1 MVVDSAHLILSSAVV
16 LVVLGVAIAANWR
29 RAGFLDALLAAGGD
43 AVAIEAV
50 LGRYVAEP
58 TLRLRFCT
66 EEGWMDAAGR
76 PVAHASPS
84 AGRVFRPIVVE
95 PAGPAVVADLDAG
108 VDSES
113 RAVGSLLDAAGV
125 VLARARLS
133 VQQAAQAVELRASRA
148 RIVEAGVQQ
157 RRQLERDL
165 HDGAQQHLLAAQ
177 AALARAGL
185 GGEPEAVADA
195 IAFAQSR
202 LTTTMAELRGLARGQ
217 HPALLSQAGLAS
229 ALGSLVQLSD
239 RVHVDAAGL
248 DGRRFAPVVE
258 TTAWFVAS
266 EGVVN
271 ALKYTDDGAGTVTAD
286 VAGVLR
292 VGIADAGGGGADFAP
307 AAGSPGCATG
317 CGAPGA
323 PWISTAA
330 PVSAPP

>member
-1 MVVDSAHLILSSAVV
+1 MPR
-16 LVVLGVAIAANWR
+16 GVRWPMRPRR
-29 RAGFLDALLAAGGD
+29 RAGCSA
-43 AVAIEAV
+43 
-50 LGRYVAEP
+50 RS
-58 TLRLRFCT
+58 
-66 EEGWMDAAGR
+66 WSSR
-76 PVAHASPS
+76 PVLRWWPTWTRGSTP
-84 AGRVFRPIVVE
+84 
-95 PAGPAVVADLDAG
+95 
-108 VDSES
+108 S

-125 VLARARLS
+125 VLARAPKP

-202 LTTTMAELRGLARGQ
+202 LTTTMAGLRGLARGQ

-229 ALGSLVQLSD
+229 ALGSLGQLSD

-258 TTAWFVAS
+258 AAAWFVAS

-271 ALKYTDDGAGTVTAD
+271 ALKYAWQAGHRDRRCRRRPAGRHRGRRWRRCRLRPGGGLAGLRDRVRGAGGTLDLDSRAGVGTTLTVT
-286 VAGVLR
+286 L
-292 VGIADAGGGGADFAP
+292 P
-307 AAGSPGCATG
+307 ATG
-317 CGAPGA
+317 PEEDR
-323 PWISTAA
+323 
-330 PVSAPP
+330 